1 VLYLAD
7 ILPTGYGVGV
17 LNGQVQPGDTVAIV
31 GTGPVGLAAIL
42 GRGCTH
48 RPRSW

>member
-17 LNGQVQPGDTVAIV
+17 LNGQAQPGDTVA
-31 GTGPVGLAAIL
+31 GAGPVGLAAIL